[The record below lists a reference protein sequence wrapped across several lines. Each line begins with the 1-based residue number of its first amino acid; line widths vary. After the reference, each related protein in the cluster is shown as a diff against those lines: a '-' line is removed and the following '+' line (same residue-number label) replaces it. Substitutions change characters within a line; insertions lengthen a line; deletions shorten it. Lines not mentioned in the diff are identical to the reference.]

1 MLAKIHFSG
10 RLEPI
15 HGSPVVTA
23 CGRFGYYDKC
33 GEMVTSLGWRL
44 AITWDFK
51 EVTCKSCKRINDADQ
66 SFI

>member
-33 GEMVTSLGWRL
+33 GEMVYFSWMEISHNLG
-44 AITWDFK
+44 F
-51 EVTCKSCKRINDADQ
+51 
-66 SFI
+66 